1 MMTGARLLFSL
12 IEQMHICSPV
22 ELTNYCL
29 RQPATA
35 ETVIEAAADLIP
47 LVKEIDED
55 AFWEMPYRY
64 DWLLPLIP
72 IDGQPKVLQWQEV
85 YNVLPPIL
93 QRSSLVIP
101 RVNFLTVVE
110 LFVWWFHAPVYASL
124 ELNLDGDAEE
134 TPTPASKPKTKKN
147 KRVPT
152 STVEHLTRQAR
163 RGGDESL
170 DIYLRQI
177 GETPLI
183 SADEEVRLAR
193 RIKQGDKQALEQLTK
208 ANLRFVVSVAKQY
221 QGSGMALSDLIED
234 GNIGLIKAAKRFD
247 ETRGF
252 KFISYA
258 VWWIRQ
264 AILQALAENSRTVR
278 LPLNRVGT
286 LFKIGKVSSR
296 LEQALGRN
304 ATPEEIA
311 KELEISEEEV
321 ALTLDVGQSSMSLDK
336 PVGEDDGDPLV
347 NLLEDPNSLKPY
359 RPAVTASLRAEI
371 EAVLATLTERQAEI
385 IDLYFGITH
394 QPALK
399 LEQIGARF
407 SLTRERVRQIKEA
420 ALRKL
425 RHKSRSEA
433 LRSYWSRMD

>member
-1 MMTGARLLFSL
+1 
-12 IEQMHICSPV
+12 
-22 ELTNYCL
+22 
-29 RQPATA
+29 
-35 ETVIEAAADLIP
+35 
-47 LVKEIDED
+47 
-55 AFWEMPYRY
+55 
-64 DWLLPLIP
+64 
-72 IDGQPKVLQWQEV
+72 
-85 YNVLPPIL
+85 
-93 QRSSLVIP
+93 
-101 RVNFLTVVE
+101 
-110 LFVWWFHAPVYASL
+110 
-124 ELNLDGDAEE
+124 
-134 TPTPASKPKTKKN
+134 
-147 KRVPT
+147 
-152 STVEHLTRQAR
+152 
-163 RGGDESL
+163 
-170 DIYLRQI
+170 
-177 GETPLI
+177 
-183 SADEEVRLAR
+183 
-193 RIKQGDKQALEQLTK
+193 
-208 ANLRFVVSVAKQY
+208 
-221 QGSGMALSDLIED
+221 
-234 GNIGLIKAAKRFD
+234 
-247 ETRGF
+247 
-252 KFISYA
+252 
-258 VWWIRQ
+258 
-264 AILQALAENSRTVR
+264 LQALAENSRTVR